1 MCISTICVS
10 LHNVREKRTKE
21 KRKRGRREGEGGGGG
36 KKKLKKEKKTG
47 YYMEVVQKEEACV

>member
-1 MCISTICVS
+1 MCA
-10 LHNVREKRTKE
+10 
-21 KRKRGRREGEGGGGG
+21 REGTQKKREREREGGGRGAG